1 MPISRRCGRV
11 VCAFCSPHRITI
23 PKPFVVRPA
32 QQLPGPPDPED
43 LNLENDGGSFSLPP
57 TTRRVRSHRSSSS
70 VTMIV
75 SAEGIPVDPDLSG
88 GEEVRICNPCVPDPK
103 VEPPPQSNRYGY
115 AADRA
120 SQRNRDAYVIDR
132 VDADSGASLER
143 VSRVGYLGNWGN
155 RRSTVGSGFS
165 NGIRSD
171 NSQRRS
177 QGYAL
182 NSDVSDVI
190 NNNDKPARFGR
201 SGRSTMISAAKSA
214 HFCSICVFMLTFN
227 GL

>member
-1 MPISRRCGRV
+1 
-11 VCAFCSPHRITI
+11 
-23 PKPFVVRPA
+23 
-32 QQLPGPPDPED
+32 
-43 LNLENDGGSFSLPP
+43 
-57 TTRRVRSHRSSSS
+57 
-70 VTMIV
+70 MIL

-103 VEPPPQSNRYGY
+103 VEPPPQSNRHGY
-115 AADRA
+115 TADHA

-143 VSRVGYLGNWGN
+143 VSRLGYLGNWGN
-155 RRSTVGSGFS
+155 RRSTVGSEVS
-165 NGIRSD
+165 NRTRSD

-190 NNNDKPARFGR
+190 YNNDNRAR
-201 SGRSTMISAAKSA
+201 SGHTGRIKLISAAKDA
-214 HFCSICVFMLTFN
+214 HLGLICVLTSAPN
-227 GL
+227 AV